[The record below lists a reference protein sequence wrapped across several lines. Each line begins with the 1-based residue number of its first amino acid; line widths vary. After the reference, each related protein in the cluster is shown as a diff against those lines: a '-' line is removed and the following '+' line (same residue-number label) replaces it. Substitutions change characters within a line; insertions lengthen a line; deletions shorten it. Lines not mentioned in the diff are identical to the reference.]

1 MTFASASFDSADNG
15 FMNMMFGPT
24 FSRPLVQSLHA
35 SASIGF
41 LIVAT
46 LLSLMLP
53 KEKEQN
59 SQNLCEYLRNPEN
72 ISKPMLMANVSSDES
87 NLNNRTEAKFEW
99 PVLLMPCYIIGTW
112 MFLASSGFV
121 ILGIRN
127 LPLPNYFQKNLVAVS
142 SSQINMKEESKQ
154 ISKSIDVKE
163 EEKEKIQKCTKHY
176 SYKKYEFILVF
187 CGMLSIFLIAGMDL
201 TFQSQIYIYGLCGP
215 LNLSPELAG
224 WLNTLYYANYMI
236 GRLVSIPLSTIISPT
251 KIIFISLS
259 GCMINAIVIVLFG
272 NYNVIILFTTTSLM
286 AFHVC
291 FMFPSVVTWITS
303 NVSNV
308 SSKQI
313 SFVMLGSPIA
323 SSVFPSLTAKL
334 FNEYGPVYVFYTTN
348 VCAVLQFL
356 NFFLMN
362 WIAKRR
368 FMK

>member
-41 LIVAT
+41 LLVAT
-46 LLSLMLP
+46 LLSLILP
-53 KEKEQN
+53 KEKEPN
-59 SQNLCEYLRNPEN
+59 SQNLCEYLRNPES

-87 NLNNRTEAKFEW
+87 NLNNSTETKFEW

-127 LPLPNYFQKNLVAVS
+127 LPLPNYFQKNLEALS
-142 SSQINMKEESKQ
+142 SSLINMKEDSKQ
-154 ISKSIDVKE
+154 ISKSIE
-163 EEKEKIQKCTKHY
+163 IQEFQTKHFC
-176 SYKKYEFILVF
+176 YKKYEFILVF
-187 CGMLSIFLIAGMDL
+187 CGMLSILLIAGMDL

-215 LNLSPELAG
+215 LNLSPELAA

-236 GRLVSIPLSTIISPT
+236 GRLVSIPLSTILSPT

-259 GCMINAIVIVLFG
+259 GCMINAIAIVLFG

-356 NFFLMN
+356 NFFFMN

>member
-1 MTFASASFDSADNG
+1 MTIASASFDSADNG
-15 FMNMMFGPT
+15 FMNMMFGPR

-41 LIVAT
+41 LTVAT

-53 KEKEQN
+53 KDNKQN

-72 ISKPMLMANVSSDES
+72 SSSAPMLFANISSSDES
-87 NLNNRTEAKFEW
+87 TLNSSTETTFEW
-99 PVLLMPCYIIGTW
+99 PVLFMPCYIIGTW
-112 MFLASSGFV
+112 MFFASLGFV
-121 ILGIRN
+121 ILGLRN
-127 LPLPNYFQKNLVAVS
+127 LALPNYFQKNVVAESS
-142 SSQINMKEESKQ
+142 SSQIDMKEESNKQ
-154 ISKSIDVKE
+154 ITKSIE
-163 EEKEKIQKCTKHY
+163 ENEKNQSC
-176 SYKKYEFILVF
+176 SKKSEYILVF
-187 CGMLSIFLIAGMDL
+187 GGMLSMFLINGMDF

-215 LNLSPELAG
+215 LKLSPELAG

-286 AFHVC
+286 AFHIC
-291 FMFPSVVTWITS
+291 FMFPSVVTWIAS
-303 NVSNV
+303 NVSNA

-313 SFVMLGSPIA
+313 SFVMFGSPIA

-362 WIAKRR
+362 WISKRS
-368 FMK
+368 FK